1 MAIIKSL
8 RGKTPV
14 FGQDCWLAETAVII
28 GDTSLGDGCSIWYG
42 AVLRGDVNFIKI
54 GDNVNIQDNAVIHA
68 TYLKS
73 PTTIG
78 NNVTIAHGA
87 VVHGC
92 TIHNN
97 VLIGINSVILDDAII
112 HSDSIVAA
120 GAVVTKGTVIESG
133 AVYAGSPAK
142 KIKDI
147 SPQLLEGEI
156 NRIANNYH
164 MYSGWYKEK
173 EGE

>member
-14 FGQDCWLAETAVII
+14 FGENCWLAETAVII
-28 GDTSLGDGCSIWYG
+28 GDTSIGDNCSIWFG
-42 AVLRGDVNFIKI
+42 AVLRGDVHFIKI
-54 GDNVNIQDNAVIHA
+54 GNNVNIQDNAVIHA

-92 TIHNN
+92 AIHDN
-97 VLIGINSVILDDAII
+97 VLIGINSVILDDVII
-112 HSDSIVAA
+112 HSDSIIAA
-120 GAVVTKGTVIESG
+120 GAVVTKGTVVESG

-142 KIKDI
+142 KIKDM
-147 SPQLLEGEI
+147 SPALLEGEI

-164 MYSGWYKEK
+164 MYSGWYKEH
-173 EGE
+173 E

>member
-14 FGQDCWLAETAVII
+14 FGENCWLAETAVII
-28 GDTSLGDGCSIWYG
+28 GDTSIGDNCSIWFG
-42 AVLRGDVNFIKI
+42 AVLRGDVHFIKI
-54 GDNVNIQDNAVIHA
+54 GNNVNIQDNAVIHA

-92 TIHNN
+92 TIHDN
-97 VLIGINSVILDDAII
+97 VLIGINSVILDDVII
-112 HSDSIVAA
+112 HSDSIIAA
-120 GAVVTKGTVIESG
+120 GAVVTKGTVVESG

-142 KIKDI
+142 KIKDM
-147 SPQLLEGEI
+147 SPALLEGEI

-164 MYSGWYKEK
+164 MYSGWYKEH
-173 EGE
+173 E

>member
-14 FGQDCWLAETAVII
+14 FGQDCWLSETAVII
-28 GDTSLGDGCSIWYG
+28 GDTTLGEGCSIWYG
-42 AVLRGDVNFIKI
+42 AILRGDVNFIKI
-54 GDNVNIQDNAVIHA
+54 GNNVNIQDNAVIHA

-78 NNVTIAHGA
+78 DNVTIAHGA

-112 HSDSIVAA
+112 HSDTIIAA
-120 GAVVTKGTVIESG
+120 GAVVTKVMIVESG
-133 AVYAGSPAK
+133 AVYAGSPAR

-164 MYSGWYKEK
+164 MYAGWYKDTE
-173 EGE
+173 

>member
-14 FGQDCWLAETAVII
+14 FGLDCWLAENAVII
-28 GDTSLGDGCSIWYG
+28 GDTTLGDNCSIWYG
-42 AVLRGDVNFIKI
+42 AVLRGDVHSIKV
-54 GDNVNIQDNAVIHA
+54 GNNVNIQDNAVIHA

-73 PTTIG
+73 PTNIG

-92 TIHNN
+92 TINDN
-97 VLIGINSVILDDAII
+97 VLIGINSVILDDVII
-112 HSDSIVAA
+112 HSDSIIAA
-120 GAVVTKGTVIESG
+120 GAVVTKGTIVESG
-133 AVYAGSPAK
+133 AVYAGSPAR

-147 SPQLLEGEI
+147 SPDLLEGEI
-156 NRIANNYH
+156 NRIAKSYH
-164 MYSGWYKEK
+164 MYSGWYKE
-173 EGE
+173 EE

>member
-14 FGQDCWLAETAVII
+14 FGQDCWLAENAVII
-28 GDTSLGDGCSIWYG
+28 GDTTLGDNCSIWYG
-42 AVLRGDVNFIKI
+42 AVLRGDVHYIKI
-54 GDNVNIQDNAVIHA
+54 GNNVNIQDNAVIHA
-68 TYLKS
+68 TYRKS

-92 TIHNN
+92 TIHDN

-112 HSDSIVAA
+112 HSNTIVAA
-120 GAVVTKGTVIESG
+120 GAVVLRGTVVESG
-133 AVYAGSPAK
+133 SVYGGCPAK
-142 KIKDI
+142 KIKAI
-147 SPQLLEGEI
+147 SPELTELEI
-156 NRIANNYH
+156 NRIANSYNEYA
-164 MYSGWYKEK
+164 SWYR
-173 EGE
+173 

>member
-14 FGQDCWLAETAVII
+14 FGQNCWLAETAVII
-28 GDTSLGDGCSIWYG
+28 GDTSIGDNCSIWFG
-42 AVLRGDVNFIKI
+42 AVLRGDVHFIKI
-54 GDNVNIQDNAVIHA
+54 GNNVNIQDNAVIHA

-92 TIHNN
+92 TIHDN
-97 VLIGINSVILDDAII
+97 VLIGINSVILDDVII
-112 HSDSIVAA
+112 HSDSIIAA
-120 GAVVTKGTVIESG
+120 GAIVTKGTIVESG

-142 KIKDI
+142 KIKDM
-147 SPQLLEGEI
+147 SKELLEGEI

-164 MYSGWYKEK
+164 MYSGWYKES
-173 EGE
+173 E

>member
-14 FGQDCWLAETAVII
+14 FGLDCWLAENAVII
-28 GDTSLGDGCSIWYG
+28 GDTTLGDNCSIWYG
-42 AVLRGDVNFIKI
+42 AVLRGDVHSIKV
-54 GDNVNIQDNAVIHA
+54 GNNVNIQDNAVIHA

-73 PTTIG
+73 PTNIG

-92 TIHNN
+92 TINDN
-97 VLIGINSVILDDAII
+97 VLIGINSVILDDVII
-112 HSDSIVAA
+112 HSDSIIAA
-120 GAVVTKGTVIESG
+120 GAVVTKGTIVESG
-133 AVYAGSPAK
+133 AVYAGSPAR

-147 SPQLLEGEI
+147 SPDLLDGEI
-156 NRIANNYH
+156 NRIAKSYN
-164 MYSGWYKEK
+164 MYSGWYKE
-173 EGE
+173 EE

>member
-1 MAIIKSL
+1 MTIIKSL

-14 FGQDCWLAETAVII
+14 FGENCWFAETAVLI
-28 GDTSLGDGCSIWYG
+28 GDLSLGDNCSIWYG
-42 AVLRGDVNFIKI
+42 AVLRGDVHYIKI
-54 GDNVNIQDNAVIHA
+54 GNNVNIQDNAVIHA
-68 TYLKS
+68 TYQKS

-92 TIHNN
+92 TIHDN

-112 HSDSIVAA
+112 HSDSIIAA
-120 GAVVTKGTVIESG
+120 GAVVIKGTIVESG

-147 SPQLLEGEI
+147 SPELLEGEI

-164 MYSGWYKEK
+164 MYSGWYKDPE
-173 EGE
+173 

>member
-28 GDTSLGDGCSIWYG
+28 GDTTVGVGCSIWYG
-42 AVLRGDVNFIKI
+42 AILRGDVNFIKI
-54 GDNVNIQDNAVIHA
+54 GNNVNIQDNAVIHA

-78 NNVTIAHGA
+78 DNVTIAHGA

-112 HSDSIVAA
+112 HSDSIIAA
-120 GAVVTKGTVIESG
+120 GAVVTKGMIVESG

-156 NRIANNYH
+156 NRIANNYN
-164 MYSGWYKEK
+164 MYAGWYKET
-173 EGE
+173 EE

>member
-14 FGQDCWLAETAVII
+14 FGQNCWLAETAVII
-28 GDTSLGDGCSIWYG
+28 GDTSIGDNCSIWFG
-42 AVLRGDVNFIKI
+42 AVLRGDVHFIKI
-54 GDNVNIQDNAVIHA
+54 GNNVNIQDNAVIHA

-92 TIHNN
+92 TIHDN
-97 VLIGINSVILDDAII
+97 VLIGLNSVILDDVII
-112 HSDSIVAA
+112 HSDSIIAA
-120 GAVVTKGTVIESG
+120 GAIVTKGTIVESG

-142 KIKDI
+142 KIKDM
-147 SPQLLEGEI
+147 SKELLEGEI

-164 MYSGWYKEK
+164 MYSGWYKES
-173 EGE
+173 E

>member
-14 FGQDCWLAETAVII
+14 FGHDCWLAETAVII
-28 GDTSLGDGCSIWYG
+28 GDTSLGDGCSVWYG

-97 VLIGINSVILDDAII
+97 VLIGINCVILDDAII

>member
-14 FGQDCWLAETAVII
+14 FGQDCWLAETAVVI
-28 GDTSLGDGCSIWYG
+28 GDTVVGNSCSIWYG
-42 AVLRGDVNFIKI
+42 AVLRGDVHYIHI
-54 GDNVNIQDNAVIHA
+54 GNNVNIQDNAVIHA
-68 TYLKS
+68 TYQKS
-73 PTTIG
+73 PTKIG

-87 VVHGC
+87 VVLGC
-92 TIHNN
+92 TIHDN
-97 VLIGINSVILDDAII
+97 VLIGINAVILDDVII
-112 HSDSIVAA
+112 HSDSIIAA
-120 GAVVTKGTVIESG
+120 GAVVTKGTIVESG

-156 NRIANNYH
+156 NRIANNYN
-164 MYSGWYKEK
+164 MYSGWYKDEEK
-173 EGE
+173 

>member
-28 GDTSLGDGCSIWYG
+28 GDSTLGAGCSVWYG

-54 GDNVNIQDNAVIHA
+54 GNNVNIQDNAVIHA
-68 TYLKS
+68 TYEKS

-92 TIHNN
+92 TIHDN
-97 VLIGINSVILDDAII
+97 VLIGINSVILDDSVI
-112 HSDSIVAA
+112 HSDSIIAA
-120 GAVVTKGTVIESG
+120 GAVVTKGTIIESG

-164 MYSGWYKEK
+164 MYAGWYKEIEK
-173 EGE
+173 

>member
-14 FGQDCWLAETAVII
+14 FGQSCWLAETAVII
-28 GDTSLGDGCSIWYG
+28 GDTSIGDNCSIWFG
-42 AVLRGDVNFIKI
+42 AVLRGDVHFIKI
-54 GDNVNIQDNAVIHA
+54 GNNVNIQDNAVIHA

-92 TIHNN
+92 TIHDN
-97 VLIGINSVILDDAII
+97 VLIGINSVILDDVII
-112 HSDSIVAA
+112 HSDSIIAA
-120 GAVVTKGTVIESG
+120 GAIVTKGTIVESG

-142 KIKDI
+142 KIKDM
-147 SPQLLEGEI
+147 SKELLEGEI

-164 MYSGWYKEK
+164 MYSGWYKES
-173 EGE
+173 E